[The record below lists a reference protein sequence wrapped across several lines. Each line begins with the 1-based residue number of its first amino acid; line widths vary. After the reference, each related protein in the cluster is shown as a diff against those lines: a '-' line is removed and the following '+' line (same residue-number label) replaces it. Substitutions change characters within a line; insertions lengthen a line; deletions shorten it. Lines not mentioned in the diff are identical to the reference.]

1 MAFRGTDGHYHF
13 ICKICGKPS
22 IGTSGRSE
30 VCNDCKT
37 SGRYQTYKYNQKT
50 GRNVPYELGQRTCE
64 ACGKIFTPNRN
75 YSKYCPNCRKK
86 HMTNEQLRIKS
97 LRTLYLEYCKSS
109 GATPIVAR
117 DFYAL
122 GLELLDRLPHGST
135 KAQVFETVKA
145 LTYKPERKIFDS
157 IEEVDRRAACEG
169 LSYGVY
175 VARHYYK

>member
-1 MAFRGTDGHYHF
+1 
-13 ICKICGKPS
+13 
-22 IGTSGRSE
+22 
-30 VCNDCKT
+30 
-37 SGRYQTYKYNQKT
+37 
-50 GRNVPYELGQRTCE
+50 
-64 ACGKIFTPNRN
+64 
-75 YSKYCPNCRKK
+75 
-86 HMTNEQLRIKS
+86 MTNEQLRIKS
-97 LRTLYLEYCKSS
+97 LRTLYLEYCKFC

-145 LTYKPERKIFDS
+145 LTYKPKKKIFDS
-157 IEEVDRRAACEG
+157 IEEVDRRAASEG